1 VNGGNYYFNPL
12 VKKMMRSTEETTADE
27 EEAVAADE
35 VCASCGKPA
44 VDDVKLMK
52 CACNLVK
59 YCSVDCQKNHR
70 SKHKKMCK
78 KRLAELRD
86 RDLFTP
92 PEGSHL
98 GDCPIC
104 CLPLPLDSSKSM
116 FASCCSKSICMGCN
130 IANQK
135 REFEAGLQR
144 RCAFCRE
151 PAPKSLQEADKRI
164 MKRIKDNNDPAAIR
178 WMGAKCD
185 AEGDHKSALEYLTK
199 AAELG
204 VADAHYSLSCLYHE
218 GEGVEKDMKKAVH
231 HWEEAAIGGHLSARH
246 NLGCNEVKKC
256 RFERAKKHFIIAAN
270 LGVHASLECLKDLYK
285 DGHAT
290 KEDYADALRAYQ
302 AAVGATKSAERKKA
316 EEYYEAKDAAQ
327 QR

>member
-1 VNGGNYYFNPL
+1 
-12 VKKMMRSTEETTADE
+12 MRSTDKTTAA
-27 EEAVAADE
+27 EEAAAADE

-164 MKRIKDNNDPAAIR
+164 MKRIKENDPAALCF
-178 WMGAKCD
+178 MGAKCD

-231 HWEEAAIGGHLSARH
+231 HWEEAAIGGHPAARN

-256 RFERAKKHFIIAAN
+256 RFERAKKHFIMAAN
-270 LGVHASLECLKDLYK
+270 LEHEGALEMLRKLNAAGFVSEEEYT
-285 DGHAT
+285 A
-290 KEDYADALRAYQ
+290 ALRAYQ
-302 AAVGATKSAERKKA
+302 VAVDATKSSER
-316 EEYYEAKDAAQ
+316 EEALAYEALMKGGLF
-327 QR
+327 RFLGEE